1 MRPSRFDRILA
12 GAITA
17 LPSEFRDALDDLAI
31 VVEGWPPDDLL
42 DDLGVPDEGTIYGF
56 YQGTPLPERSV
67 GDPYRLPDVISIYQG
82 PLEEDFPDPAELQ
95 RQIRITL
102 LHEIGHYFGL
112 DEEALSRL
120 GYG

>member
-12 GAITA
+12 GAIEA
-17 LPSEFRDALDDLAI
+17 LPAEFRDALDDLAI

-42 DDLGVPDEGTIYGF
+42 DDLGVPEVGTIYGF

-112 DEEALSRL
+112 DEEALSQL

>member
-1 MRPSRFDRILA
+1 VRRSQFDKILSRA
-12 GAITA
+12 VES
-17 LPSEFRDALDDLAI
+17 LPAEFREALDDLAI

-42 DDLGVPDEGTIYGF
+42 DEMGIPPEDTIYGF
-56 YQGTPLPERSV
+56 YQGIPLPERSV
-67 GDPYRLPDVISIYQG
+67 GDPYRLPDVISVYQG
-82 PLEEDFPDPAELQ
+82 PLEEDFPEPAELQ

-112 DEEALSRL
+112 DEEALERL

>member
-1 MRPSRFDRILA
+1 LRPYRFDRVLA
-12 GAITA
+12 GAIEA
-17 LPSEFRDALDDLAI
+17 LPAEFRDALDDLAI

-42 DDLGVPDEGTIYGF
+42 DDLGVPGEGTIYGF

>member
-1 MRPSRFDRILA
+1 MRPSRFDRVLS
-12 GAITA
+12 GAIEA
-17 LPSEFRDALDDLAI
+17 LPAEFRNALDDLAI

-42 DDLGVPDEGTIYGF
+42 DDMGIPDEDTIYGF

-82 PLEEDFPDPAELQ
+82 PLEEDFPDPVELQ

-102 LHEIGHYFGL
+102 LHEVGHYFGL
-112 DEEALSRL
+112 DEEALARL